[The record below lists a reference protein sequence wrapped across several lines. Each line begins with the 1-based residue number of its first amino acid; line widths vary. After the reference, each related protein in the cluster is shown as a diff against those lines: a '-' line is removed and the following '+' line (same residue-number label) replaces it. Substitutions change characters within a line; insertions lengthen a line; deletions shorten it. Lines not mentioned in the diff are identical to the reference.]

1 MSAPSKRTLL
11 GFAIE
16 LVIYAALIAIYFF
29 LVLRFLGD
37 WLRWLFLEHRDV
49 YAAVA
54 IFLMIGQAVAL
65 ELVTNILATFLRLR
79 KN

>member
-1 MSAPSKRTLL
+1 MPAPPKRTLL

-16 LVIYAALIAIYFF
+16 LVIYGVLIAIYFS

-37 WLRWLFLEHRDV
+37 WLKSLFFDHRDL

-54 IFLMIGQAVAL
+54 ILLMIGQAVGL
-65 ELVTNILATFLRLR
+65 ELVTNLLATFLRLR
-79 KN
+79 KR